1 MPIDAFLNYLEKERR
16 YSAHTVTAYRN
27 DLIQLTDFLAVEFEI
42 SNPKEANS
50 QMLRSWMAS
59 LVENGLNNRSV
70 NRKIST
76 VKSYYNFLLRKS
88 EIEKLPTHK
97 LMTLKIKKSLPKFI
111 KVTEMDNLLDGLE
124 WGKDFSSLRDRLIL
138 SILYAGGLRLSEMIA
153 LQEKD
158 FNLYEGSIKV
168 LGKRNKE
175 RIVPLHHE
183 VQELLKEYIECKKGQ
198 FTSPYIFLTDKGE
211 KLYSKFVYR
220 TVNYY
225 LGQVTTA
232 QHKSPHVLRH
242 TFATQMLNNGADL
255 NTIKEIL
262 GHANLSATEIYTH
275 NTIEKLKTIYK
286 QAHPR
291 A

>member
-42 SNPKEANS
+42 SNPKKANS

-175 RIVPLHHE
+175 RIVPLHDE
-183 VQELLKEYIECKKGQ
+183 VLELLKEYIECKKGQ

>member
-42 SNPKEANS
+42 SNPKKANS

-175 RIVPLHHE
+175 RIVPLHDE
-183 VQELLKEYIECKKGQ
+183 VLELLKEYIECKKGQ

-286 QAHPR
+286 QAHSR